1 MELQPVAEMLG
12 QSEENNDPS
21 SFKSLLVT
29 GLRYII
35 LTFPLPSIHSCS
47 SFIRGGG
54 GMKSTRVDRPF
65 KPKYIQY
72 SVSSTFAAGCSSQ
85 ARSVFPV
92 ASTS

>member
-1 MELQPVAEMLG
+1 
-12 QSEENNDPS
+12 
-21 SFKSLLVT
+21 
-29 GLRYII
+29 
-35 LTFPLPSIHSCS
+35 
-47 SFIRGGG
+47 
-54 GMKSTRVDRPF
+54 MKSTRVDRPF